1 MQANLRIRRDRVFQ
15 RGVMFLL
22 FIVVTLFITN
32 RLHADVNWD
41 GDGSQGNFSWS
52 ENWYNNTIPSLPS
65 NFSAGNLVFNY
76 RNNAS
81 QLNQYYDWGWAN
93 VMDII
98 WETTWTAPTTFNGNG
113 NGLNFNQRLEN
124 RSAQTVTIGTMN
136 LSGGF
141 HIVTGKQI
149 GRAHV

>member
-1 MQANLRIRRDRVFQ
+1 MLANFRPFGWGLSLGLVA
-15 RGVMFLL
+15 L
-22 FIVVTLFITN
+22 FYVQTV
-32 RLHADVNWD
+32 RADVNWD
-41 GDGSQGNFSWS
+41 GDNAAGNFSYAN
-52 ENWYNNTIPSLPS
+52 NWYGNTVPSLPS

-98 WETTWTAPTTFNGNG
+98 WETTWAAPTTFNGNG

-124 RSAQTVTIGTMN
+124 RSSQTVTIGTMN
-136 LSGGF
+136 LDRKSTRLNSS
-141 HIVTGKQI
+141 HEWIS
-149 GRAHV
+149 RMPSSA